1 MLSSMALRK
10 TRLARRLRA
19 EAPGPEETLWRELRD
34 RRLDGW
40 KFRRQTPIAGFVVDF
55 CCWEARLTV
64 EVDGAQHA
72 ARPIADAE
80 RRRAIEANGFLEIRF
95 TNDEVRERLGWV
107 LTEIR
112 RALDLARARTPR
124 QPSSRFE
131 P

>member
-1 MLSSMALRK
+1 M
-10 TRLARRLRA
+10 TRHTDIARRLRA
-19 EAPGPEETLWRELRD
+19 EAPGPEEVLWKQLRN

-55 CCWEARLTV
+55 CCWEARLSI
-64 EVDGAQHA
+64 ELDGAQHA
-72 ARPIADAE
+72 AQPLADAE

-95 TNDEVRERLGWV
+95 TNDEVRERLHWV

-112 RALDLARARTPR
+112 RALDLARAKAPR
-124 QPSSRFE
+124 EAAPRFE

>member
-1 MLSSMALRK
+1 M
-10 TRLARRLRA
+10 TRQTDTARRLRA
-19 EAPGPEETLWRELRD
+19 EAPGPEEVLWKELRN

-55 CCWEARLTV
+55 CCWEARLSI
-64 EVDGAQHA
+64 ELDGAQHA
-72 ARPIADAE
+72 AQPLADAE

-95 TNDEVRERLGWV
+95 TNDEVRERLHWV

-112 RALDLARARTPR
+112 RALDLARAKAPR
-124 QPSSRFE
+124 EAAPRFE

>member
-1 MLSSMALRK
+1 M
-10 TRLARRLRA
+10 TRHTDIARRLRA
-19 EAPGPEETLWRELRD
+19 EAPGPEEVLWKQLRN

-55 CCWEARLTV
+55 CCWEARLSI
-64 EVDGAQHA
+64 ELDGAQHA
-72 ARPIADAE
+72 AQPLADAE

-95 TNDEVRERLGWV
+95 TNDEVRERLQWV

-112 RALDLARARTPR
+112 RALDLARAKAPR
-124 QPSSRFE
+124 EAAPRFE

>member
-1 MLSSMALRK
+1 M
-10 TRLARRLRA
+10 TRQTDTARRLRA
-19 EAPGPEETLWRELRD
+19 EAPGPEEVLWKQLRN

-55 CCWEARLTV
+55 CCWEARLSI
-64 EVDGAQHA
+64 ELDGAQHA
-72 ARPIADAE
+72 AQPLADAE

-95 TNDEVRERLGWV
+95 TNDEVRERLQWV

-112 RALDLARARTPR
+112 RALDLARAKAPR
-124 QPSSRFE
+124 EAAPRFE

>member
-1 MLSSMALRK
+1 M
-10 TRLARRLRA
+10 TRQTDTARRLRA
-19 EAPGPEETLWRELRD
+19 EAPGPEEVLWKQLRN

-55 CCWEARLTV
+55 CCWEARLSI
-64 EVDGAQHA
+64 ELDGAQHA
-72 ARPIADAE
+72 AQPLADAE

-95 TNDEVRERLGWV
+95 TNDEVRERLHWV

-112 RALDLARARTPR
+112 RALDLARAKAPR
-124 QPSSRFE
+124 EAAPRFE

>member
-1 MLSSMALRK
+1 M
-10 TRLARRLRA
+10 TRHTDTARRLRA
-19 EAPGPEETLWRELRD
+19 EAPGPEEVLWKQLRN

-55 CCWEARLTV
+55 CCWEARLSI
-64 EVDGAQHA
+64 ELDGAQHA
-72 ARPIADAE
+72 AQPLADAE

-95 TNDEVRERLGWV
+95 TNDEVRERLQWV

-112 RALDLARARTPR
+112 RALDLARAKAPR
-124 QPSSRFE
+124 EAAPRFE

>member
-1 MLSSMALRK
+1 
-10 TRLARRLRA
+10 
-19 EAPGPEETLWRELRD
+19 
-34 RRLDGW
+34 
-40 KFRRQTPIAGFVVDF
+40 
-55 CCWEARLTV
+55 
-64 EVDGAQHA
+64 VDGAQHA